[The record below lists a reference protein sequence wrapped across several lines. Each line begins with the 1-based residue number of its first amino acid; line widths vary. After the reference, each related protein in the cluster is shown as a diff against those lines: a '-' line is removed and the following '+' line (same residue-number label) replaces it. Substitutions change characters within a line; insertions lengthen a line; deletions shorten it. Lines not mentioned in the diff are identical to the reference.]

1 MHGEFK
7 ICVAVVV
14 LCTSRKNTRQNGSL
28 YRNFGYV
35 FRYWFCRAT
44 KVGSSI
50 DIFLSSLIFCV
61 VQKMSRK
68 VICQNS
74 KKWVSSGSHFGNVGV
89 IRNCP
94 PGNWQIGRATD
105 RANVRERK
113 GAGWLETVK

>member
-94 PGNWQIGRATD
+94 ILSRSEVSISSDTNRTEIESDTCR
-105 RANVRERK
+105 
-113 GAGWLETVK
+113 